1 LELKH
6 IPSGWWYTYPSEKY
20 ESQLFTLIPVYG
32 KIKHGPNHQ
41 PAIAGHNEWIGKKT
55 NETYLYPFVGHNEW
69 IGVKIDSN
77 ET

>member
-20 ESQLFTLIPVYG
+20 ESQLFTLFPVYG

-41 PAIAGHNEWIGKKT
+41 PAIAGHNEWIGKKKQLKHT
-55 NETYLYPFVGHNEW
+55 CIPLLDIMNGLV
-69 IGVKIDSN
+69 
-77 ET
+77 

>member
-20 ESQLFTLIPVYG
+20 ESQLFTLFPVYG

-41 PAIAGHNEWIGKKT
+41 PAIAGHNNGLVKKQMKHT
-55 NETYLYPFVGHNEW
+55 CIPLLDIMNGLV
-69 IGVKIDSN
+69 
-77 ET
+77 